1 MKKKYIIVIGDLISS
16 KRIQERKLMQR
27 KLLKILN
34 KVNTANTS
42 IVSPYTLTLG
52 DEFQAVYSKPSNL
65 FRDLIFIEKN
75 LYPVKIRLSIAIGS
89 ITTSLNKKQ
98 AIGMDGPVFHIAR
111 DKINELKKSSYRYV
125 ISTDDDKDLELY
137 NSILKLISKNIDTW
151 KPPRYGVLLAMLEN
165 KSIKE
170 ISKIVR
176 IREQSVYKNIE
187 AASIDILIK
196 IYNSIETELEKILKI
211 N

>member
-1 MKKKYIIVIGDLISS
+1 
-16 KRIQERKLMQR
+16 MQR

-52 DEFQAVYSKPSNL
+52 DEFQAVYNKPSNL

-196 IYNSIETELEKILKI
+196 IYNSIETEFEKILKI